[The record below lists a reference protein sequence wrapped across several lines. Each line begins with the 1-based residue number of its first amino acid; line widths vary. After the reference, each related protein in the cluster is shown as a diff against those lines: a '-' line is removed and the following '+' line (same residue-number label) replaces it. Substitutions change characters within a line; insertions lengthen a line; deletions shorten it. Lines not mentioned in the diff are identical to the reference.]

1 MKTSHYAGFG
11 LTAAAYLREDTY
23 EWQVYVVI
31 AKHHGDT
38 GQTLEKSFIA
48 GETRASKESAEER
61 SIELGRQ
68 IIDGKYPERT
78 LTDLVEAKPLGRAVW
93 TQGRRAQPHG

>member
-1 MKTSHYAGFG
+1 MKTSQYAGFG

-38 GQTLEKSFIA
+38 GRTLEKSFFA
-48 GETRASKESAEER
+48 GETRSSKESAEER

-68 IIDGKYPERT
+68 IIDGKYPDRT
-78 LTDLVEAKPLGRAVW
+78 LTDLIEARPLEKAVW
-93 TQGRRAQPHG
+93 THGRGAQLRG

>member
-11 LTAAAYLREDTY
+11 LTTAAYLREDTY

-31 AKHHGDT
+31 TKHHDQT
-38 GQTLEKSFIA
+38 GRTLEKSFIA
-48 GETRASKESAEER
+48 GETCASKESAEER
-61 SIELGRQ
+61 SIELGRR
-68 IIDGKYPERT
+68 IIDGRYPQRT

-93 TQGRRAQPHG
+93 AQDRRAQPNG